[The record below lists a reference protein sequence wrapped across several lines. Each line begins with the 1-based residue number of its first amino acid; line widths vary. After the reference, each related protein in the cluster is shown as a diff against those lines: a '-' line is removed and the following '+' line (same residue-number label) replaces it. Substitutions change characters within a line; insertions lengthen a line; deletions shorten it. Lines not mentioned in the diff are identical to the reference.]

1 MARRAAAGGAA
12 PPGKAVRRRHF
23 ASPFNPQGGPQRP
36 GTALASLGRTHQG
49 APLRSLTRAGA
60 LRAVP
65 GHGIN
70 GS

>member
-1 MARRAAAGGAA
+1 MARMTAAGA

-23 ASPFNPQGGPQRP
+23 ASPFNPKGGPEQLCP
-36 GTALASLGRTHQG
+36 PLASLGCTLQG
-49 APLRSLTRAGA
+49 APLRSLTRVG
-60 LRAVP
+60 LLWAVP